1 MMPRRAWGAL
11 LVVAAIWGS
20 SYLFIKVALED
31 LSVGWV
37 VCGRCALGAAV
48 LVPLAARRGQ
58 LGALRGRWRA
68 VAALAI
74 VQVAVPF
81 VLIAAGEREIA
92 SGLTGIL
99 VASVPLFTALL
110 ALRLD
115 RTQTSRGWGL
125 VGLLAGMAGIV
136 LLFGLDL
143 HGDTAAIVGGLLV
156 VVASVGYALGGFMLR
171 ANLPDVPAAAT
182 AAGTMLVS
190 AAVTLPLA
198 VATPPDGAPGLD
210 TLASMAALGMG
221 GTGIAFVLFYALIAD
236 VGMARAS
243 LVTYIAP
250 VFAVIYGALLLDEP
264 ITAGAIGG
272 MVLIVAGS
280 WLAATARRPTRS
292 GPSRSSEPVPARAR

>member
-1 MMPRRAWGAL
+1 MPRRAWGAL
-11 LVVAAIWGS
+11 LIVAAIWGS
-20 SYLFIKVALED
+20 SYLFIKVALDD

-37 VCGRCALGAAV
+37 VCGRCALGALV

-58 LGALRGRWRA
+58 LGALRGRWGA
-68 VAALAI
+68 VTALAL

-81 VLIAAGEREIA
+81 LLIARGEEEIA
-92 SGLTGIL
+92 SGLAGIL

-115 RTQTSRGWGL
+115 RTQTSQGWGL

-136 LLFGLDL
+136 MLFGLDL
-143 HGDTAAIVGGLLV
+143 HGDTAEVVGGLMII
-156 VVASVGYALGGFMLR
+156 VASIGYAIGGFMLR

-198 VATPPDGAPGLD
+198 IATPPSAVPGID
-210 TLASMAALGMG
+210 TIASMAVLGMG

-236 VGMARAS
+236 AGMARAS

-250 VFAVIYGALLLDEP
+250 VFAVTYGAVLLDEP

-292 GPSRSSEPVPARAR
+292 EPSRSTEPAPARAR

>member
-1 MMPRRAWGAL
+1 RRRACP
-11 LVVAAIWGS
+11 S
-20 SYLFIKVALED
+20 RRRRSD
-31 LSVGWV
+31 PRTS
-37 VCGRCALGAAV
+37 
-48 LVPLAARRGQ
+48 LA
-58 LGALRGRWRA
+58 
-68 VAALAI
+68 
-74 VQVAVPF
+74 
-81 VLIAAGEREIA
+81 
-92 SGLTGIL
+92 GIL

-115 RTQTSRGWGL
+115 RTQTSQGWGL

-136 LLFGLDL
+136 MLFGLDL
-143 HGDTAAIVGGLLV
+143 HGDTAEVVGGLMII
-156 VVASVGYALGGFMLR
+156 VASIGYAIGGFMLR
-171 ANLPDVPAAAT
+171 ANLPNVPAAAT

-198 VATPPDGAPGLD
+198 IATPPSAVPGID
-210 TLASMAALGMG
+210 TIASMAVLGMG

-236 VGMARAS
+236 AGMARAS

-250 VFAVIYGALLLDEP
+250 VFAVTYGAVLLDEP

-292 GPSRSSEPVPARAR
+292 APSRSTEPAPARAR

>member
-1 MMPRRAWGAL
+1 MPRRAWGAL
-11 LVVAAIWGS
+11 LIVAAIWGS
-20 SYLFIKVALED
+20 SYLFIKVALDD

-37 VCGRCALGAAV
+37 VCGRCALGALV

-58 LGALRGRWRA
+58 LGALRGRWGA
-68 VAALAI
+68 VTALALI
-74 VQVAVPF
+74 QVAVPF
-81 VLIAAGEREIA
+81 LLIARGEEEIA
-92 SGLTGIL
+92 SGLAGIL

-115 RTQTSRGWGL
+115 RTQTSQGWGL

-136 LLFGLDL
+136 MLFGFDL
-143 HGDTAAIVGGLLV
+143 HGDTAEVVGGLMII
-156 VVASVGYALGGFMLR
+156 VASIGYAIGGFMLR

-198 VATPPDGAPGLD
+198 IATPPSAVPGID
-210 TLASMAALGMG
+210 TIASMAVLGMG

-236 VGMARAS
+236 AGMARAS

-250 VFAVIYGALLLDEP
+250 VFAVTYGAVLLDEP

-292 GPSRSSEPVPARAR
+292 EPSRSTEPAPARAR

>member
-1 MMPRRAWGAL
+1 MPRRAWGAL

-37 VCGRCALGAAV
+37 VCGRCALGALV
-48 LVPLAARRGQ
+48 LVPLAVRRDQ
-58 LGALRGRWRA
+58 LGALHGRWRA
-68 VAALAI
+68 VATLAV

-92 SGLTGIL
+92 SGLTGVL

-115 RTQTSRGWGL
+115 RTQASRGWGL
-125 VGLLAGMAGIV
+125 VGLLVGMAGIV

-143 HGDTAAIVGGLLV
+143 QGDTAAIVGGLMI
-156 VVASVGYALGGFMLR
+156 VVASIGYALGGFMLR

-198 VATPPDGAPGLD
+198 VATPPDHVPGLD
-210 TLASMAALGMG
+210 TVAAMAALGMG
-221 GTGIAFVLFYALIAD
+221 GTGVAFVLFYALIAD
-236 VGMARAS
+236 AGMARAS

-250 VFAVIYGALLLDEP
+250 VFAVVYGALLLDEP
-264 ITAGAIGG
+264 LTAGALGG

-280 WLAATARRPTRS
+280 WLAATARPPTRS
-292 GPSRSSEPVPARAR
+292 GPSRSIEPAPARAR

>member
-1 MMPRRAWGAL
+1 MPRRAWGAL

-37 VCGRCALGAAV
+37 VCGRCALGAVV
-48 LVPLAARRGQ
+48 LVPLAAHRGQ
-58 LGALRGRWRA
+58 LGALRGRWGA
-68 VAALAI
+68 VAALAV

-143 HGDTAAIVGGLLV
+143 HGETAAIVGGLMV
-156 VVASVGYALGGFMLR
+156 VLASVGYAIGGFMLR
-171 ANLPDVPAAAT
+171 AKLPDVPAAAT

-198 VATPPDGAPGLD
+198 IAAPPDHVPGID
-210 TLASMAALGMG
+210 TVAAMAALGMG
-221 GTGIAFVLFYALIAD
+221 GTGVAFVLFYALIAD

-250 VFAVIYGALLLDEP
+250 VFAVGYGALLLDEP
-264 ITAGAIGG
+264 ITAGAVAG

-292 GPSRSSEPVPARAR
+292 EPSRSTEPVPARAR

>member
-1 MMPRRAWGAL
+1 MPRRAWGAL

-37 VCGRCALGAAV
+37 VCGRCALGALV
-48 LVPLAARRGQ
+48 LVPLVARRGQ
-58 LGALRGRWRA
+58 LGALRGRWAA
-68 VAALAI
+68 VAALAV

-125 VGLLAGMAGIV
+125 IGLLAGMAGIV
-136 LLFGLDL
+136 LLFGADL
-143 HGDTAAIVGGLLV
+143 HGDRAALAGGLMV
-156 VVASVGYALGGFMLR
+156 VLASVGYALGGFMLR

-198 VATPPDGAPGLD
+198 VATPPDHAPGLG
-210 TLASMAALGMG
+210 TLGSMAALGMG
-221 GTGIAFVLFYALIAD
+221 GTGVAFVLFYALIAD

-250 VFAVIYGALLLDEP
+250 VFAVAYGALLLDEP
-264 ITAGAIGG
+264 ITAGAVGG
-272 MVLIVAGS
+272 MVLIAAGS
-280 WLAATARRPTRS
+280 WLAATARRPTRT
-292 GPSRSSEPVPARAR
+292 GPSRSSGPVPARAR